1 MAIPTIADMGTKM
14 ALTLTNARLINP
26 ETGTDE
32 IGTIRIEDGLITDIS
47 PTLDPKGIDCK
58 GHCLAPGI
66 IDIGVKVSEPGE
78 RQKESFRTA
87 GIAAAA
93 GGVTTIVTR
102 PDTDPPID
110 TPELL
115 AFQTRRANT
124 DSLVRVLPMACLT
137 KARAGKEMTEI
148 GFLKD
153 ASAVAFTDADRP
165 VQDNKVLTRALSY
178 AASMDALVI
187 GHAQDANLSAGAAV
201 TSGAFATKLGLP
213 AVSPI
218 AERIQID
225 RDLALVEATG
235 VRYHIDQITT
245 AEGLNALKTGRRA
258 EMKLTSG
265 TSVHHLTLNEFDVGD
280 YRTFFKLKPP
290 LRSEDDRLAMVAALV
305 DGDIDIISSMHTPQ
319 DEESKRLPFEEAA
332 SGAVALETLLPAT
345 LRLFHEGQITLP
357 QLFKALSLN
366 PANLL
371 GLPQG
376 RLKPGAP
383 ADLILFD
390 PNHPF
395 QLDRAKLRSK
405 SKNTPFDLARM
416 QGKIL
421 KTYLGGQEIYDE
433 SAS

>member
-1 MAIPTIADMGTKM
+1 MI
-14 ALTLTNARLINP
+14 LTNACLIDP
-26 ETGTDE
+26 EQGTE
-32 IGTIRIEDGLITDIS
+32 TLGTITLKDGLIDSIS
-47 PTLDPKGIDCK
+47 DNPNPKGIDCQGK
-58 GHCLAPGI
+58 CVAPGI

-87 GIAAAA
+87 GLAAAA

-115 AFQTRRANT
+115 AFQLRRANN

-137 KARAGKEMTEI
+137 KERAGREMTEI
-148 GFLKD
+148 GFMKD
-153 ASAVAFTDADRP
+153 AGAVAFTDADRP
-165 VQDNKVLTRALSY
+165 VASNKVLSRALAY

-187 GHAQDANLSAGAAV
+187 GHAQDANLSNGAAV

-213 AVSPI
+213 SVSPL

-225 RDLALVEATG
+225 RDLAIVGSTG
-235 VRYHIDQITT
+235 VRFHIDQISTEAGLSALKRAR
-245 AEGLNALKTGRRA
+245 AEGIKVSAGA
-258 EMKLTSG
+258 
-265 TSVHHLTLNEFDVGD
+265 SVHHLTLNEFDVGD

-290 LRSEDDRLAMVAALV
+290 LRSEADRLSTVQALA
-305 DGDIDIISSMHTPQ
+305 DGEIDIISSMHTPQ

-345 LRLFHEGQITLP
+345 LRLVHEGQLSLP

-366 PANLL
+366 PAKLL

-376 RLKPGAP
+376 RLEVGAP
-383 ADLILFD
+383 ADLVLFD
-390 PNHPF
+390 PDFPF

-416 QGKIL
+416 QGRVL
-421 KTYLGGQEIYDE
+421 KTYLGGELIFDG
-433 SAS
+433 AS

>member
-1 MAIPTIADMGTKM
+1 MTLI
-14 ALTLTNARLINP
+14 LTNARLIDP
-26 ETGTDE
+26 AQGTETLGS
-32 IGTIRIEDGLITDIS
+32 ITIDDGLITNIS
-47 PTLDPKGIDCK
+47 DTPDPQGVDCN
-58 GHCLAPGI
+58 GHYLAPGI

-87 GIAAAA
+87 GLAAAA

-115 AFQTRRANT
+115 SFQRRRANT
-124 DSLVRVLPMACLT
+124 DAIVRVLPMACLT
-137 KARAGKEMTEI
+137 KGREGGEMTEI
-148 GFLKD
+148 GFLQD
-153 ASAVAFTDADRP
+153 AGAVAFTDADRP
-165 VQDNKVLTRALSY
+165 VQSNKVLTRALSY
-178 AASMDALVI
+178 AASMGALVI
-187 GHAQDANLSAGAAV
+187 GHAQDTNLSKGAAV
-201 TSGAFATKLGLP
+201 TSGAFAVKQGLP

-218 AERIQID
+218 AERLQID
-225 RDLALVEATG
+225 RDLALVHATG
-235 VRYHIDQITT
+235 VRYHIDQISTQMGLDALNRARREGAKVT
-245 AEGLNALKTGRRA
+245 AGA
-258 EMKLTSG
+258 
-265 TSVHHLTLNEFDVGD
+265 SVHHLTLNEFDVGD

-290 LRSEDDRLAMVAALV
+290 LRAEQDRLAIVQALA
-305 DGDIDIISSMHTPQ
+305 DGEIDIISSMHTPQ

-345 LRLFHEGQITLP
+345 LRLIHAGQITLP

-366 PANLL
+366 PAELL

-376 RLKPGAP
+376 RLAVGAP

-395 QLDRAKLRSK
+395 QLDRSKLRSK

-416 QGKIL
+416 QGRVL
-421 KTYLGGQEIYDE
+421 KTWLGGTEIFTAE
-433 SAS
+433 TT